1 MKNKTYRF
9 DNGKLKT
16 TPTDLSQLNNLLK
29 KKVIKKTKYD
39 DLVKKFHAIDTDKL
53 VNKTNYNAKNKDIE
67 DEIPGITKLPT
78 NVDLN
83 AKINVLKIKNPILQT
98 YLLLM
103 LSLQLKRK
111 HLTLV
116 I

>member
-1 MKNKTYRF
+1 MKSKTYRF

-16 TPTDLSQLNNLLK
+16 TPTDSSQLNNLL
-29 KKVIKKTKYD
+29 KKTKYD

-103 LSLQLKRK
+103 LSLQVKRK